1 VTTIETDAPV
11 EDAVLVLP
19 RGFRAAGVHCG
30 LKRRRPDLALFAS
43 DGPAAAAGMF
53 TQNATRAA
61 CVTLCERKL
70 VSPVTQAIV
79 INSGNANAC
88 TGPDGFTTAQA
99 VTQGVAD
106 ALGIDDSL
114 VLGASTGVIGR
125 PLPAAKLVAAAPSLV
140 AALGDDAMPAAR
152 AIMTTDAFPK
162 TASARIDYEDGTV
175 SIVGVAKGAGMIH
188 PDMATMIAVLLTDA
202 AVPPELLRSTLRRAV
217 GSTFNCIS
225 TDGDTSTNDSVF
237 LLANG
242 ASGCAPLDD
251 VDEPRCSR
259 FARALASVAERLA
272 LDIVRDGEGAEHVI
286 QVTVRGA
293 RSDEDARKVAN
304 AVMTSPLVKTAFHG
318 CELNWGRVSAAA
330 GRSGAE
336 VDPDRLSIAIGGVEI
351 VRNGVGVPEH
361 YPLVEPMLREP
372 GIRLAIGLGLGN
384 GVHRGWTN
392 DLGTAYVRLNSGYLT

>member
-1 VTTIETDAPV
+1 MTTIETDAPV

-70 VSPVTQAIV
+70 VSPLAQAV
-79 INSGNANAC
+79 VVNSGNANAC

-106 ALGIDDSL
+106 ALGIDESL
-114 VLGASTGVIGR
+114 VLSASTGVIGR
-125 PLPAAKLVAAAPSLV
+125 PLPAVRLVAAAPALV

-162 TASARIDYEDGTV
+162 TASAQIDYEDGTV

-202 AVPPELLRSTLRRAV
+202 ALPPELLRSTLRGAV

-242 ASGCAPLDD
+242 ASGCARLDD

-259 FARALASVAERLA
+259 FARALTSVAERLA

-293 RSDEDARKVAN
+293 RTDGDARKVAN

-361 YPLVEPMLREP
+361 YPLVEPMLRESAV
-372 GIRLAIGLGLGN
+372 RLAIGLGLGN
-384 GVHRGWTN
+384 GDHRGWTN

>member
-1 VTTIETDAPV
+1 MTTIETDAPV
-11 EDAVLVLP
+11 DDAVLLLP

-30 LKRRRPDLALFAS
+30 LKRRRPDLALFSS
-43 DGPAAAAGMF
+43 DEPAAAAGMF

-70 VSPVTQAIV
+70 ASPLAQAIV
-79 INSGNANAC
+79 VNSGNANAC
-88 TGPDGFTTAQA
+88 TGPDGFVAAEA
-99 VTQGVAD
+99 VTAAVAE
-106 ALGIDDSL
+106 ALGIAEPL

-125 PLPAAKLVAAAPSLV
+125 PLPAGKLVAAAPALV
-140 AALGDDAMPAAR
+140 AALGGDAMPAAR

-162 TASARIDYEDGTV
+162 TASARIDYEDGSV

-202 AVPPELLRSTLRRAV
+202 AVPPELLRSTLRSAV

-242 ASGCAPLDD
+242 ASGCAPLDV
-251 VDEPRCSR
+251 VDEPRYSR

-272 LDIVRDGEGAEHVI
+272 LDIIRDGEGAEHVI

-293 RSDEDARKVAN
+293 RSDEDARRVAK

-361 YPLVEPMLREP
+361 YPLVEPMLRESAV
-372 GIRLAIGLGLGN
+372 RLAIGLGLGN
-384 GVHRGWTN
+384 GDHRGWTN